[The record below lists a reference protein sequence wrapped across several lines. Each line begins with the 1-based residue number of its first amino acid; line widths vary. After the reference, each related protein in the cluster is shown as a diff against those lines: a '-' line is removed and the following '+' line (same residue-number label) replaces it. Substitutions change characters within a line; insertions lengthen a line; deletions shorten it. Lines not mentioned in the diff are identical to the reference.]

1 MAVINTLKN
10 GGSDTMWLARIA
22 GDFEAR
28 RDGYKWPEAHTFISS
43 ATSNPS
49 GDTFEFDDGS
59 WLTTNPS
66 GSGYTISD
74 EYGIFEIADAA
85 ITQLNCASKVNGGY
99 FVGSTKTW
107 LASDASQTTTTV
119 YGQNDGYIHFI
130 DSATHT
136 LHKIQAS
143 GTMGAVAGVYKS
155 ETKCFVLV
163 QVNVPSTADID
174 PIVEL
179 GTVDLTN
186 YTYTKIA
193 ESDVIGRGSKMEFA
207 TDNLVVY
214 RRVYWPD
221 STSSTHHYF
230 VRLYDVTN
238 GQLLTIDIDSLNR
251 QIYTIYEQR
260 VFDLLLVS
268 GSLYFFKTAGWLV
281 VWDDEQHIIIAT
293 ANIGSQGISTLLYND
308 SNIVI
313 FGYGI
318 LATDGTYEG
327 SNLYRYLFNAA
338 EGVQKLKLIKDF
350 GRNYAESGIT
360 QEHIIPT
367 NEGIFI
373 SSGRVHGF
381 GLALYNPSDDTVTMS
396 NYPGGGYGQP
406 IIKNGTY
413 YFLPRN
419 TRTRSSTSSTSYNS
433 IITYNSTN
441 GFGALFPYGY
451 DSTRDASE
459 VEAAARVYT
468 CIQITSDLL
477 YVACVNPTNT
487 ARVDLRAYSF
497 PNDHFSVVKNM
508 LGFEPVFMALEP
520 NANFV
525 FFVGL
530 SGNGSSGG
538 FMEYDRSTQKSYL
551 LQPFRDFSGGEIYY
565 SGFENG
571 PYEKNDIVIMM
582 PTKSGT
588 REDEKFGYAYD
599 MTTRRVIKF
608 SEVALFRYLSYMYNL
623 HK

>member
-85 ITQLNCASKVNGGY
+85 IIQLNCASKVNGGY
-99 FVGSTKTW
+99 FVGSTKAW
-107 LASDASQTTTTV
+107 PASDASQTTTTV

-143 GTMGAVAGVYKS
+143 GTMGAVAGAYKS

-163 QVNVPSTADID
+163 QVGVPATADVD
-174 PIVEL
+174 PTVEL
-179 GTVDLTN
+179 GTVDLVN
-186 YTYTKIA
+186 YTYTKVGDV
-193 ESDVIGRGSKMEFA
+193 SVIGRGAKIEFA
-207 TDNLVVY
+207 TDNMVIY
-214 RRVYWPD
+214 RRDYWPD
-221 STSSTHHYF
+221 SSSSTHNYF
-230 VRLYDVTN
+230 VRIYDVVN
-238 GQLLTIDIDSLNR
+238 NRLLNVDVNNENR
-251 QIYTIYEQR
+251 QIYTIYEKR
-260 VFDLLLVS
+260 TFSLLLVS

-281 VWDDEQHIIIAT
+281 VWDDEQHTIMAT
-293 ANIGSQGISTLLYND
+293 ANIGSQGTSTLLYND
-308 SNIVI
+308 ADVAI
-313 FGYGI
+313 FGYGV
-318 LATDGTYEG
+318 LDNSGKYTG
-327 SNLYRYLFNAA
+327 SYLYRYLFNAA
-338 EGVQKLKLIKDF
+338 DGVLKLKMLKNF
-350 GRNYAESGIT
+350 GTYASIT
-360 QEHIIPT
+360 KEHIIPMD
-367 NEGIFI
+367 EGIFI
-373 SSGRVHGF
+373 SAGRPHGF
-381 GLALYNPSDDTVTMS
+381 GLVLYKPLQDVLLESG
-396 NYPGGGYGQP
+396 YYGGGYGQP
-406 IIKNGTY
+406 IIKNGAY

-419 TRTRSSTSSTSYNS
+419 SRTLSAEQGADVTNS
-433 IITYNSTN
+433 IITYNSTD

-451 DSTRDASE
+451 DPTGDVSE
-459 VEAAARVYT
+459 VTAAARVHT
-468 CIQITSDLL
+468 CIQVESNLLYLVCANLTNTQVDLL
-477 YVACVNPTNT
+477 G
-487 ARVDLRAYSF
+487 YSF
-497 PNDHFSVVKNM
+497 SSDHFTNLAPK
-508 LGFEPVFMALEP
+508 LGFKPVYMALEP
-520 NANFV
+520 DTHFV
-525 FFVGL
+525 FFVAF
-530 SGNGSSGG
+530 SDNTHSGG
-538 FMEYDRSTQKSYL
+538 FMEYDRTTRKSYL

>member
-66 GSGYTISD
+66 DSGYTISD
-74 EYGIFEIADAA
+74 EYGIFEITDPD

-107 LASDASQTTTTV
+107 PASDASQTTTTV

-136 LHKIQAS
+136 LHKIQAN
-143 GTMGAVAGVYKS
+143 GTMGAVAGAYKS

-163 QVNVPSTADID
+163 QVGVPATADVD
-174 PIVEL
+174 PTVEL
-179 GTVDLTN
+179 GTVDLVN
-186 YTYTKIA
+186 YTYTKVGDV
-193 ESDVIGRGSKMEFA
+193 SVIGRGAKIEFA
-207 TDNLVVY
+207 TDNMVIY
-214 RRVYWPD
+214 RRDYWPD
-221 STSSTHHYF
+221 SSSSTHNYF
-230 VRLYDVTN
+230 VRIYDVIN
-238 GQLLTIDIDSLNR
+238 NRLLNVDVNNENR
-251 QIYTIYEQR
+251 QIYTIYEKR
-260 VFDLLLVS
+260 TFSLLLVS

-281 VWDDEQHIIIAT
+281 VWDDEQHTIIAT
-293 ANIGSQGISTLLYND
+293 ANIGSQGTSTLLYND
-308 SNIVI
+308 ADVAI
-313 FGYGI
+313 FGYGV
-318 LATDGTYEG
+318 LDNSGKYTG
-327 SNLYRYLFNAA
+327 SYLYRYLFNAA
-338 EGVQKLKLIKDF
+338 DGVLKLKMLKNF
-350 GRNYAESGIT
+350 GTYASIT
-360 QEHIIPT
+360 KEHIIPT
-367 NEGIFI
+367 DEGIFI
-373 SSGRVHGF
+373 SAGRPHGF
-381 GLALYNPSDDTVTMS
+381 GLVLYRPLQDDLLES
-396 NYPGGGYGQP
+396 GYYGGGYRQP

-413 YFLPRN
+413 YFLPRHS
-419 TRTRSSTSSTSYNS
+419 RTLSAEQGADVTNS
-433 IITYNSTN
+433 IITYSSAN

-497 PNDHFSVVKNM
+497 PNDHFSVVKNT

-571 PYEKNDIVIMM
+571 PYEKNSIVIMM